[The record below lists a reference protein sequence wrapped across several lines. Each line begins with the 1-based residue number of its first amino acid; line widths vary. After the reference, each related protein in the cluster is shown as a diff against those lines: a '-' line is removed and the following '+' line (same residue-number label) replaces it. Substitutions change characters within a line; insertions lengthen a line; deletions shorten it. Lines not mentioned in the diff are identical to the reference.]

1 MTTTLGIFAKHWQ
14 PGAVKTRLAASI
26 GNESAASLHRH
37 FVQTLLRRCAGIADR
52 QVLCFSP
59 PGAAEDFRELDLGS
73 WTLEPQAPGDLG
85 ARMGHFFSSL
95 PLPLGEG
102 RGEGLSSDAH
112 ASPRTVLIGSDSPDL
127 PLEYLAE
134 AFDKLQRF
142 PVVLGPTVDGGYYLI
157 GLSQQVAPI
166 FNNIP
171 WSTPQVWPQT
181 IARLEGLKVPYHVLP
196 GWYDVDDGRGL
207 HTLLQNLSRE
217 GLMDAPLRHLKGAIL
232 ANLDVQQTLNLEL

>member
-1 MTTTLGIFAKHWQ
+1 MTRTLGIFAKHWQ

-26 GNESAASLHRH
+26 GHESAASLHRH

-52 QVLCFSP
+52 QILCFAP
-59 PGAAEDFRELDLGS
+59 PGAAEVFRELDLGS

-102 RGEGLSSDAH
+102 RGEGLATDSQHSA
-112 ASPRTVLIGSDSPDL
+112 RTVLVGSDSPDL
-127 PLEYLAE
+127 PLQYLAE

-142 PVVLGPTVDGGYYLI
+142 PVVLGPTDDGGYYLI

-166 FNNIP
+166 FDNIP
-171 WSTPQVWPQT
+171 WSTPDVWPQT
-181 IARLEGLKVPYHVLP
+181 IARLERLKVPYQVLP
-196 GWYDVDDGRGL
+196 RWYDVDDESGL
-207 HTLLQNLSRE
+207 NTLLQNLSRE
-217 GLMDAPLRHLKGAIL
+217 GLMDAPLRDLQRAIM
-232 ANLDVQQTLNLEL
+232 ANLDVQQP